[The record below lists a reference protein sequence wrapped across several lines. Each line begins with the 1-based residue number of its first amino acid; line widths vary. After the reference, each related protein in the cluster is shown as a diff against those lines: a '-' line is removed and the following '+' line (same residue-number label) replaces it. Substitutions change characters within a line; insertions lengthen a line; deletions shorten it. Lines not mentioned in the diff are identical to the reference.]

1 MLTSSAKSASAS
13 SSAGLTAASTSMPA
27 KEPVAAGDVEGRRRL
42 AEYLLRA
49 PFSLQK
55 ITWKP
60 ETATVIYRSRRNWRT
75 KRNFEV
81 FKATDFLAAAVDHIP
96 PLN

>member
-1 MLTSSAKSASAS
+1 
-13 SSAGLTAASTSMPA
+13 MPA